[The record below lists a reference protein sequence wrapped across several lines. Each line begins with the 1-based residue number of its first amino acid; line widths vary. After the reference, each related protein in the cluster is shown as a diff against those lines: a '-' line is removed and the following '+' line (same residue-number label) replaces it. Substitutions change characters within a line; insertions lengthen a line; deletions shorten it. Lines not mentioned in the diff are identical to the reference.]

1 MKVNVGNVDPCYV
14 RLLPGIEL
22 KSVIVPGLSEVTVN
36 TEHLLELVNGTNV
49 LYGEVELDLH
59 RGAVPEVVRPDL
71 LVVSPPLEQVV
82 QRVRHLECYRGSGP
96 YLLGPTS
103 LLSRKLLFIP
113 VESCSLF
120 ANVFKITGI
129 DDFVRIYSLV
139 GRLEN
144 ILSLNK
150 REN

>member
-1 MKVNVGNVDPCYV
+1 MKINVGNVDPCYV

-82 QRVRHLECYRGSGP
+82 QRVRHLESYRGSGP

-103 LLSRKLLFIP
+103 LLSKKTTFYTCRKLLSF
-113 VESCSLF
+113 
-120 ANVFKITGI
+120 
-129 DDFVRIYSLV
+129 
-139 GRLEN
+139 
-144 ILSLNK
+144 
-150 REN
+150 RECFQNHWN